1 MQVIDGGVPVD
12 SLISVVKESV
22 KRGGVSKVSGRGDL
36 RVSSVQLTLR
46 VMATRTVGG
55 GLNLRV
61 PVIGAEIRV
70 GAKVTT
76 QDTHTIDI
84 KLVPPELAP
93 TRTVR
98 GGDVASALVAA
109 IATIR
114 ETMASAAAGDDP
126 WVLSESSV
134 DISFV
139 ITKSGTISLGAEGE
153 LTGEV
158 THGLRLGLA
167 PPGAGSASHGPS

>member
-1 MQVIDGGVPVD
+1 VQVIDDGVPVD

-61 PVIGAEIRV
+61 PVIGA
-70 GAKVTT
+70 KVTT

-93 TRTVR
+93 ARAVR
-98 GGDVASALVAA
+98 GGDVANALVAA

-114 ETMASAAAGDDP
+114 ETMASAAGGDDP

-139 ITKSGTISLGAEGE
+139 VTKSGSISLGAEGE

-158 THGLRLGLA
+158 THRLCLGLA
-167 PPGAGSASHGPS
+167 PSGAALPSGR

>member
-1 MQVIDGGVPVD
+1 VQVIDDGVPVD

-93 TRTVR
+93 ARAVR
-98 GGDVASALVAA
+98 GGDVANALVAA

-114 ETMASAAAGDDP
+114 ETMASAAGGDDP

-139 ITKSGTISLGAEGE
+139 VTKSGSISLGAEGE

-158 THGLRLGLA
+158 THRLCLGLA
-167 PPGAGSASHGPS
+167 PSGAALPSGR

>member
-1 MQVIDGGVPVD
+1 MQVIDDGVRVD

-22 KRGGVSKVSGRGDL
+22 RRGGVSKVSGRGDL
-36 RVSSVQLTLR
+36 QVSSVQLTLR

-61 PVIGAEIRV
+61 PVIGAEVRV

-84 KLVPPELAP
+84 SSSRPNWHRP
-93 TRTVR
+93 VR
-98 GGDVASALVAA
+98 SGARCRERAGGRHRHYPRDGGQ
-109 IATIR
+109 R
-114 ETMASAAAGDDP
+114 RGGDDP
-126 WVLSESSV
+126 WVLSEEQRGY
-134 DISFV
+134 FV
-139 ITKSGTISLGAEGE
+139 VVTKTGSISLGAEGQ

-158 THGLRLGLA
+158 THRLCLDLA
-167 PPGAGSASHGPS
+167 PPGAAQPSSG